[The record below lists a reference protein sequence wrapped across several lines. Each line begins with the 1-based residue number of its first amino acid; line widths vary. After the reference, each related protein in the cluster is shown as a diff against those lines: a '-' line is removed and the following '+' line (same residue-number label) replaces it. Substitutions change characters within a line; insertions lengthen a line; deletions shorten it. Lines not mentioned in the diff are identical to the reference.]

1 MSFNVELIS
10 KMRNGLYV
18 LVAMGCLAFSSCSK
32 DSLGL
37 DSAIEQRAATTQT
50 VKMSLGLN
58 INPNRE
64 NENIV
69 ESGDK
74 FKAFDTQ
81 NSKIKIK
88 DGLNKFII
96 DDKGNNTSTPSKRGH
111 INMEDLQAQA
121 ANIKFYLQIRKGNQI
136 VGSDY
141 ATWEYNSRGK
151 KVWRLNGKNINLT
164 GVTPGTDKLEARVV
178 AGGNLNTAE
187 NKLEVP
193 SYISKVVEGD
203 SEVEF
208 PIPYA
213 SDWLELSYDASNSLY
228 TIKDDAQIKLKPLG
242 ILVVTT
248 FRRENK
254 GELNGASLTG
264 VRFVTNSLYFKG
276 HYTLDASD
284 KVQFTSTDEQ
294 VKTPILDDVYYTA
307 TFDFGKRITVG
318 TTPSPTMVITWAAS
332 ARKSSS
338 KGWSTELKENQNDTS
353 LDKMFSAAITHV
365 YAEGVQKNG
374 ATLSKPN
381 YKVVPIMGTSVPF
394 RDGTSATF
402 NTELSVPEPLWLGYL
417 AKYTVAADGNSF
429 DTSHDDDKISL
440 VNWKVAR
447 EFLNGKTMP
456 DGKKYYMGNTG
467 LASTL
472 GHYSSVFRTDDGT
485 GIFMTKMIG
494 SSGRISYVRATT
506 SGYISWKTFNPNL
519 VGESISIPMMQ
530 VYDPENYITYGLF
543 GQDKDAVTKPRR
555 TERDKAGSTC
565 ILKREYSWP
574 NGKGKYSPGRATLTA
589 ISLGKYFIGNIYT
602 PIYKLVTGDETALWN
617 TDEALLNKVQR
628 IVPAGGR
635 YLNATEAEMD
645 NQAPAD
651 TKRTDVHTLPLYW
664 YYVYDNP
671 NTDIWAGWGRFM
683 LRLKKLKT
691 TSPDWQKTGLQWKTD
706 ASIFDQIPL
715 SKQKKFLDEPT
726 NKVSNPN
733 YQPGGQ
739 GGNVYFYGTRNAHL
753 PAIDFNNN
761 FMWMALLPYSLTYVG
776 DSAD

>member
-58 INPNRE
+58 INPDRE
-64 NENIV
+64 NEDIV

-96 DDKGNNTSTPSKRGH
+96 DDTGKNTSTPSKRGH
-111 INMEDLQAQA
+111 IDMEDLQAQA

-178 AGGNLNTAE
+178 AGGNLNVAD

-332 ARKSSS
+332 ARKSRST
-338 KGWSTELKENQNDTS
+338 GWNTSIPATQNEKS

-365 YAEGVQKNG
+365 YAEGVQKDG
-374 ATLSKPN
+374 VALEKPN
-381 YKVVPIMGTSVPF
+381 YNIVPIMGTSVPF

-402 NTELSVPEPLWLGYL
+402 NTELSVPEPMWLGYL

-429 DTSHDDDKISL
+429 DTSHDDDKVSL

-447 EFLNGKTMP
+447 DFLKGKTMP
-456 DGKKYYMGNTG
+456 DGKTYYMGNTG

-472 GHYSSVFRTDDGT
+472 GHYASAFRTDDATGT
-485 GIFMTKMIG
+485 YMTKMTG
-494 SSGRISYVRATT
+494 SSGRISYVRATAT
-506 SGYISWKTFNPNL
+506 GFASWLTFGNKK
-519 VGESISIPMMQ
+519 VGESVSRAMMQ
-530 VYDPENYITYGLF
+530 VYDPVNAISYGLF
-543 GQDKDAVTKPRR
+543 GQDPNAATTNRR
-555 TERDKAGSTC
+555 NRSQATSTS
-565 ILKREYSWP
+565 IIRREYAWP
-574 NGKGKYSPGRATLTA
+574 NGRDKYPPGRATLTS
-589 ISLGKYFIGNIYT
+589 ITLGKYFIGNIYT
-602 PIYKLVTGDETALWN
+602 PIYKLITGDEPALWTSN
-617 TDEALLNKVQR
+617 EAMKNKVQR
-628 IVPAGGR
+628 YVPAGGR
-635 YLNATEAEMD
+635 YVKATEAELD
-645 NQAPAD
+645 NQTPANTQRID
-651 TKRTDVHTLPLYW
+651 IHKLPLYW
-664 YYVYDNP
+664 YYSYSGLDLW
-671 NTDIWAGWGRFM
+671 TGWTRFM
-683 LRLKKLKT
+683 LRLNKLN
-691 TSPDWQKTGLQWKTD
+691 TSDSDWNKTGLEWKQD
-706 ASIFDQIPL
+706 ATVFDQVPL
-715 SKQKKFLDEPT
+715 SKQKMFLDDPT
-726 NKVSNPN
+726 NKVPNPN

-739 GGNVYFYGTRNAHL
+739 GGNIYFYGTDGAQL
-753 PAIDFNNN
+753 PAIDFNDN
-761 FMWMALLPYSLTYVG
+761 FMWMALLPYSQTYVG

>member
-1 MSFNVELIS
+1 MKKIYSLLALGF
-10 KMRNGLYV
+10 
-18 LVAMGCLAFSSCSK
+18 LAFSSCSK
-32 DSLGL
+32 DSLNS
-37 DSAIEQRAATTQT
+37 DVATERNAGKTQM

-64 NENIV
+64 NEDIV

-74 FKAFDTQ
+74 FKAFDTH

-111 INMEDLQAQA
+111 IDMEDLQAQA
-121 ANIKFYLQIRKGNQI
+121 ANIKFYMQIRKGNQI

-151 KVWRLNGKNINLT
+151 KVWRLNGKTIALT
-164 GVTPGTDKLEARVV
+164 GVTPGTDRLEARVV

-228 TIKDDAQIKLKPLG
+228 TIKDDAQIRLKPLG

-248 FRRENK
+248 FRRENN

-284 KVQFTSTDEQ
+284 KVPFTSTDEQ

-307 TFDFGKRITVG
+307 TFDFDKRITVG
-318 TTPSPTMVITWAAS
+318 TTPSSTMVITWAAS
-332 ARKSSS
+332 ARKSRST
-338 KGWSTELKENQNDTS
+338 GWNTSIEATQDEKS

-374 ATLSKPN
+374 VALTKPN
-381 YKVVPIMGTSVPF
+381 YNIVPIMGTSVPF

-402 NTELSVPEPLWLGYL
+402 NTELSVPEPIWLGYL

-429 DTSHDDDKISL
+429 DTSHDDDKVSL

-447 EFLNGKTMP
+447 DFLKGKTMP

-472 GHYSSVFRTDDGT
+472 GHFSSAFRTDDGT
-485 GIFMTKMIG
+485 GIYMTKMTG
-494 SSGRISYVRATT
+494 ASGRISYVRATAR
-506 SGYISWKTFNPNL
+506 GFASWLTFDNKQ
-519 VGESISIPMMQ
+519 VGESVSRAMMQ
-530 VYDPENYITYGLF
+530 VYDPVNTISYGLF
-543 GQDKDAVTKPRR
+543 GQDPNAATTNRR
-555 TERDKAGSTC
+555 DRSQATSTS
-565 ILKREYSWP
+565 IIRREYAWP
-574 NGKGKYSPGRATLTA
+574 NGRDKYPPGRATLTA
-589 ISLGKYFIGNIYT
+589 ITVGKYFIGNIYT
-602 PIYKLVTGDETALWN
+602 PIYKLITGDEPELWASN
-617 TDEALLNKVQR
+617 EAMKNKVQR
-628 IVPAGGR
+628 YVPAPGR

-645 NQAPAD
+645 NQVPLNTQRID
-651 TKRTDVHTLPLYW
+651 THKLPLYW
-664 YYVYDNP
+664 YYSYRDLNLWP
-671 NTDIWAGWGRFM
+671 GWIRLM
-683 LRLKKLKT
+683 LRLKTLNT
-691 TSPDWQKTGLQWKTD
+691 TDPDWGKTGLEWKQD
-706 ASIFDQIPL
+706 ASVFDQIPL
-715 SKQKKFLDEPT
+715 TKQKMFLDDPT
-726 NKVSNPN
+726 NKVPNPN

-739 GGNVYFYGTRNAHL
+739 GGNVYFYGTEGAQL

-761 FMWMALLPYSLTYVG
+761 FMWMALLPYAQTYVG

>member
-58 INPNRE
+58 INPDRE
-64 NENIV
+64 NENII

-88 DGLNKFII
+88 DGINKFII

-178 AGGNLNTAE
+178 AGGNLNVAD

-213 SDWLELSYDASNSLY
+213 SNWLELSYDASNSLY
-228 TIKDDAQIKLKPLG
+228 TIKNDAQIKLKPLG
-242 ILVVTT
+242 ILFVTT

-276 HYTLDASD
+276 YYTLDASD
-284 KVQFTSTDEQ
+284 KVPFTSTDEH

-332 ARKSSS
+332 ARKNRST
-338 KGWSTELKENQNDTS
+338 GWNTSIEDTQNEKA

-365 YAEGVQKNG
+365 YAEGVQKDG
-374 ATLSKPN
+374 VALTKPN
-381 YKVVPIMGTSVPF
+381 YNIIPIMGTSVPF

-402 NTELSVPEPLWLGYL
+402 NTELSVPQPIWLGYL
-417 AKYTVAADGNSF
+417 AKYTVSADGNSF
-429 DTSHDDDKISL
+429 DTSHDNDKVSL

-447 EFLNGKTMP
+447 EFLKGKTMP
-456 DGKKYYMGNTG
+456 DGKTYYMGNTG
-467 LASTL
+467 LATTL
-472 GHYSSVFRTDDGT
+472 GHYSSAFRTDNNT
-485 GIFMTKMIG
+485 STFMTKMTG
-494 SSGRISYVRATT
+494 SSGRVSYVRATNN
-506 SGYISWKTFNPNL
+506 SYISWLTFSNAQ
-519 VGESISIPMMQ
+519 VGESVSRAMMQ
-530 VYDPENYITYGLF
+530 VYDPENYISYGLF
-543 GQDKDAVTKPRR
+543 GQDPGAATVNKRDR
-555 TERDKAGSTC
+555 TAATSTS
-565 ILKREYSWP
+565 IIRREYEWP
-574 NGKGKYSPGRATLTA
+574 KGRGVYPPGKATITG

-602 PIYKLVTGDETALWN
+602 PIYKLITGDEPALWSN
-617 TDEALLNKVQR
+617 NEAQLNRVQR
-628 IVPAGGR
+628 VIPAGGR
-635 YLNATEAEMD
+635 YVSAKETELD
-645 NQAPAD
+645 NQTPANIQ
-651 TKRTDVHTLPLYW
+651 RTEVNTLPLYW
-664 YYVYDNP
+664 YYSHYTIDVYPGWHRMMRQLNDGKN
-671 NTDIWAGWGRFM
+671 NAALWA
-683 LRLKKLKT
+683 
-691 TSPDWQKTGLQWKTD
+691 KTGLEWKVD
-706 ASIFDQIPL
+706 VKAFDQMPL
-715 SKQKKFLDEPT
+715 SKQKMFLDEPT
-726 NKVSNPN
+726 NKVPNPN

-739 GGNVYFYGTRNAHL
+739 GGNTYFYGNKSAQL
-753 PAIDFNNN
+753 PAIDFNDN
-761 FMWMALLPYSLTYVG
+761 FMWMALLPYSQTYVG

>member
-58 INPNRE
+58 INPDRE

-74 FKAFDTQ
+74 FKVFDTQ

-96 DDKGNNTSTPSKRGH
+96 DDKGKDTSTPSKRGH
-111 INMEDLQAQA
+111 IDMEDLQAQA

-178 AGGNLNTAE
+178 AGGNLNVAD

-248 FRRENK
+248 FRRESK
-254 GELNGASLTG
+254 GELNGTSLTG

-294 VKTPILDDVYYTA
+294 IKTPILDDVYYIA

-332 ARKSSS
+332 ARKSRST
-338 KGWSTELKENQNDTS
+338 GWNTSIEAAQNEKS

-374 ATLSKPN
+374 VALTKPN
-381 YKVVPIMGTSVPF
+381 YDVVPIMGTSVPF

-429 DTSHDDDKISL
+429 DTSHDDDKVSL

-447 EFLNGKTMP
+447 DFLKGKTMP
-456 DGKKYYMGNTG
+456 DGKTYYMGNTG

-472 GHYSSVFRTDDGT
+472 GHYFSVFRTDDDT
-485 GIFMTKMIG
+485 STYMTMMTG
-494 SSGRISYVRATT
+494 SSGRISYVRATYSGFT
-506 SGYISWKTFNPNL
+506 SWLTFGNKK
-519 VGESISIPMMQ
+519 VGESLYRAMMQ
-530 VYDPENYITYGLF
+530 VYDPVNAVSYGLF
-543 GQDKDAVTKPRR
+543 GQDPKAATVNRR
-555 TERDKAGSTC
+555 DRSQATSTC
-565 ILKREYSWP
+565 IIRREYAWP
-574 NGKGKYSPGRATLTA
+574 NGRDKYPPGRSTLTA
-589 ISLGKYFIGNIYT
+589 ITLGKYFIGNIYT
-602 PIYKLVTGDETALWN
+602 PIYKLITGDEPALWTSN
-617 TDEALLNKVQR
+617 EATKNKVQR
-628 IVPAGGR
+628 YIPAPGR
-635 YLNATEAEMD
+635 YVNATEAEMD
-645 NQAPAD
+645 NQVPVN
-651 TKRTDVHTLPLYW
+651 TKRIDLHKLPLYW
-664 YYVYDNP
+664 YYVYENP
-671 NTDIWAGWGRFM
+671 DVNKLAGWPRFM
-683 LRLKKLKT
+683 LRLKSLNT
-691 TSPDWQKTGLQWKTD
+691 TDPDWNKTGLEWKQD
-706 ASIFDQIPL
+706 ATVFDQVPIGN
-715 SKQKKFLDEPT
+715 QDAKK
-726 NKVSNPN
+726 PN

-739 GGNVYFYGTRNAHL
+739 GGNVYYYGNESATL

-761 FMWMALLPYSLTYVG
+761 FMWMALLPYSQTYVG

>member
-58 INPNRE
+58 INPDRE
-64 NENIV
+64 NEDIV

-96 DDKGNNTSTPSKRGH
+96 DDTGKNTSTPSKRGH
-111 INMEDLQAQA
+111 IDMEDLQAQA

-178 AGGNLNTAE
+178 AGGNLNVAD

-294 VKTPILDDVYYTA
+294 IKTPILDDVYYTA

-332 ARKSSS
+332 ARKSRST
-338 KGWSTELKENQNDTS
+338 GWNTSIPATQNEKA

-365 YAEGVQKNG
+365 YAEGVQKDG
-374 ATLSKPN
+374 VALTKPN
-381 YKVVPIMGTSVPF
+381 YDVVPIMGTSVPF

-402 NTELSVPEPLWLGYL
+402 NTELSVPEPMWLGYL

-429 DTSHDDDKISL
+429 DTSHDDDKVSL

-456 DGKKYYMGNTG
+456 DGKTYYMGNTG

-472 GHYSSVFRTDDGT
+472 GHYFSVFRTDDNT
-485 GIFMTKMIG
+485 STYMTMMTG
-494 SSGRISYVRATT
+494 SSGRIS
-506 SGYISWKTFNPNL
+506 
-519 VGESISIPMMQ
+519 
-530 VYDPENYITYGLF
+530 
-543 GQDKDAVTKPRR
+543 
-555 TERDKAGSTC
+555 
-565 ILKREYSWP
+565 
-574 NGKGKYSPGRATLTA
+574 
-589 ISLGKYFIGNIYT
+589 
-602 PIYKLVTGDETALWN
+602 
-617 TDEALLNKVQR
+617 
-628 IVPAGGR
+628 
-635 YLNATEAEMD
+635 
-645 NQAPAD
+645 
-651 TKRTDVHTLPLYW
+651 
-664 YYVYDNP
+664 
-671 NTDIWAGWGRFM
+671 
-683 LRLKKLKT
+683 
-691 TSPDWQKTGLQWKTD
+691 
-706 ASIFDQIPL
+706 
-715 SKQKKFLDEPT
+715 
-726 NKVSNPN
+726 
-733 YQPGGQ
+733 
-739 GGNVYFYGTRNAHL
+739 
-753 PAIDFNNN
+753 
-761 FMWMALLPYSLTYVG
+761 
-776 DSAD
+776 